1 MRGGGG
7 GGGEGVK
14 GQGEEER
21 GGGGKGVGWGRA
33 LHRQTAAP
41 LLARRRFCVFKKLH
55 RCAFALL
62 NNQEVGESIDRLG
75 HGAGAL
81 KPPHA
86 ERNCIGFRETA
97 FQKGGEK
104 RKEMKDKKRS

>member
-1 MRGGGG
+1 MR
-7 GGGEGVK
+7 
-14 GQGEEER
+14 
-21 GGGGKGVGWGRA
+21 
-33 LHRQTAAP
+33 
-41 LLARRRFCVFKKLH
+41 VFKKVH

-62 NNQEVGESIDRLG
+62 NNQEVGERIDRPG

-97 FQKGGEK
+97 FQKGSKKKEE
-104 RKEMKDKKRS
+104 KEMKDKKKRLNTGEEMEIKEAGCRQSRANHGRRD